1 MTSSTSS
8 VPLFPRLAPV
18 RHTLILSAMFVV
30 LAIAGASLRHE
41 ALTSTAEHTT
51 RLPLY
56 LSLLAAE
63 WGLVYFV
70 WKGALEP
77 RCVTLRE
84 FVGGHWAHPLDV
96 VRDVLLAATVW
107 GIWTGANLAWVRWFP
122 QLAGSSV
129 GTMLPGNPAEIAAWI
144 ALSLSAGFA
153 EEIVF
158 RGYLQRQFR
167 AITGSL
173 AAALALQAVLF
184 GVSHGYQGFW
194 PCLRITGFG
203 LLFGCLAEWRK
214 SLRPGMIAHAWTD
227 IFAGL
232 SR

>member
-1 MTSSTSS
+1 MTSATSS
-8 VPLFPRLAPV
+8 VPVFPRLAPV

-30 LAIAGASLRHE
+30 LAMAGASLRHDTV
-41 ALTSTAEHTT
+41 ASTTAHAT

-77 RCVTLRE
+77 RRVTLRE
-84 FVGGHWAHPLDV
+84 FIGGHWAYPIDV
-96 VRDVLLAATVW
+96 VRDLLLAAT
-107 GIWTGANLAWVRWFP
+107 A
-122 QLAGSSV
+122 
-129 GTMLPGNPAEIAAWI
+129 
-144 ALSLSAGFA
+144 
-153 EEIVF
+153 
-158 RGYLQRQFR
+158 
-167 AITGSL
+167 
-173 AAALALQAVLF
+173 
-184 GVSHGYQGFW
+184 W

-232 SR
+232 SP